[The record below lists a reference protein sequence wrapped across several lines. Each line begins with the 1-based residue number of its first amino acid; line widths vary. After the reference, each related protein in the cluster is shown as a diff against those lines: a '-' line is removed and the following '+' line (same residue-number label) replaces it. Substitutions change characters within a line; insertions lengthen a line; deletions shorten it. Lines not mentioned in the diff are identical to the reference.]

1 MHPFVL
7 GVSGAS
13 AQPLAERALQLLLS
27 KGHSVHLII
36 SRGAFKVFQAE
47 QGITIP
53 VDPVQQEKFW
63 RERLD
68 VSEGQLICHRWN
80 DQSASIASGSFQSRA
95 MLILP
100 CSMGTVGRIAS
111 GVATDLIERTADVH
125 LKERR
130 PLVIAPREMPLN
142 LIHLRNLTALAEA
155 GATIAPPM
163 PAWYSQPESLADMI
177 DFIVV
182 RLFDSL
188 QEDLTPL
195 NRWNGPLK

>member
-68 VSEGQLICHRWN
+68 VFEGKLICHRWN
-80 DQSASIASGSFQSRA
+80 DQSASIASGSFQTRA

-111 GVATDLIERTADVH
+111 GVATDLIERSADVH

-188 QEDLTPL
+188 QEDLTPM

>member
-13 AQPLAERALQLLLS
+13 AQPLAERALQLLLW

-68 VSEGQLICHRWN
+68 VSDGQLICHRWN
-80 DQSASIASGSFQSRA
+80 DQSASIASGSFQTRA

-100 CSMGTVGRIAS
+100 CSMGTVGKIAS
-111 GVATDLIERTADVH
+111 GVATDLIERSADVH

-188 QEDLTPL
+188 QEDLTPM

>member
-7 GVSGAS
+7 GISGAS
-13 AQPLAERALQLLLS
+13 AQPLAERALQLLLR
-27 KGHSVHLII
+27 KGHCVHLVI
-36 SRGAFKVFQAE
+36 SRGAFKVFLAE
-47 QGITIP
+47 QGLTIP
-53 VDPVQQEKFW
+53 VSPVQQENFW
-63 RERLD
+63 RDRLD
-68 VSEGQLICHRWN
+68 VSEGNLICHRWD
-80 DQSASIASGSFQSRA
+80 DQSASIASGSFQTRA

-111 GVATDLIERTADVH
+111 GMSMDLIERSADVH

-155 GATIAPPM
+155 GATIAPPI
-163 PAWYSQPESLADMI
+163 PAWYVQPKSLSDMV
-177 DFIVV
+177 DFIVA

-195 NRWNGPLK
+195 NRWNGPLR

>member
-68 VSEGQLICHRWN
+68 VSDGQLICHRWN
-80 DQSASIASGSFQSRA
+80 DQSASIASGSFQTRA

-111 GVATDLIERTADVH
+111 GVATDLIERSADVH

>member
-68 VSEGQLICHRWN
+68 VSEGHLICHRWN
-80 DQSASIASGSFQSRA
+80 DQSASIASGSFQTRA

-111 GVATDLIERTADVH
+111 GVATDLIERSADVH

-130 PLVIAPREMPLN
+130 PLVIAPREMPFN
-142 LIHLRNLTALAEA
+142 LIHLRNLTSLAEV

-163 PAWYSQPESLADMI
+163 PAWYSKPESLADMI

>member
-63 RERLD
+63 RDRLD
-68 VSEGQLICHRWN
+68 VSAGQLICHRWN
-80 DQSASIASGSFQSRA
+80 DQSASIASGSFQTRA

-111 GVATDLIERTADVH
+111 GVATDLIERSADVH

-155 GATIAPPM
+155 GATISPPM

>member
-63 RERLD
+63 RDRLD
-68 VSEGQLICHRWN
+68 VSAGQLICHRWN
-80 DQSASIASGSFQSRA
+80 DQSASIASGSFQTRA

-111 GVATDLIERTADVH
+111 GVATDLIERSADVH

-155 GATIAPPM
+155 GATISPPM

-188 QEDLTPL
+188 QEDLTPM

>member
-80 DQSASIASGSFQSRA
+80 DQSASIASGSFQTRA

-111 GVATDLIERTADVH
+111 GVATDLIERSADVH

>member
-63 RERLD
+63 RERLN

-80 DQSASIASGSFQSRA
+80 DQSASIASGSFQTRA

-111 GVATDLIERTADVH
+111 GVATDLIERSADVH

>member
-80 DQSASIASGSFQSRA
+80 DQSASIASGSFQTRA

-111 GVATDLIERTADVH
+111 GVATDLIERSADVH

-188 QEDLTPL
+188 QEDLTPM

>member
-63 RERLD
+63 RDRLD
-68 VSEGQLICHRWN
+68 VSAGQLICHRWN
-80 DQSASIASGSFQSRA
+80 DQSASIASGSFQTRA

-111 GVATDLIERTADVH
+111 GVATDLIERSADVH

-155 GATIAPPM
+155 GATISPPM

-188 QEDLTPL
+188 QEDLSPL

>member
-1 MHPFVL
+1 
-7 GVSGAS
+7 
-13 AQPLAERALQLLLS
+13 
-27 KGHSVHLII
+27 
-36 SRGAFKVFQAE
+36 
-47 QGITIP
+47 
-53 VDPVQQEKFW
+53 
-63 RERLD
+63 
-68 VSEGQLICHRWN
+68 
-80 DQSASIASGSFQSRA
+80 
-95 MLILP
+95 
-100 CSMGTVGRIAS
+100 MGTVGRIAS

-188 QEDLTPL
+188 QEDLTPMH
-195 NRWNGPLK
+195 RWNGPLK

>member
-1 MHPFVL
+1 MHPIVL

-13 AQPLAERALQLLLS
+13 AQPLAERALQLLLL

-36 SRGAFKVFQAE
+36 SRGAYKVFRAE
-47 QGITIP
+47 QGLSIP
-53 VDPVQQEKFW
+53 VDPVHQENFW
-63 RERLD
+63 RGRLD
-68 VSEGQLICHRWN
+68 VSEGCLICHRWN
-80 DQSASIASGSFQSRA
+80 DQSASIASGSFRTRA

-111 GVATDLIERTADVH
+111 GVAMDLIERSADVH

-155 GATIAPPM
+155 GATIAPPV
-163 PAWYSQPESLADMI
+163 PAWYTQPESLSDMI

-182 RLFDSL
+182 RLFDAL

-195 NRWNGPLK
+195 KRWNGPLK

>member
-63 RERLD
+63 RERLN

-80 DQSASIASGSFQSRA
+80 DQSASIASGSFQTRA

-111 GVATDLIERTADVH
+111 GVATDLIERSADVH

-155 GATIAPPM
+155 GATISPPM

>member
-13 AQPLAERALQLLLS
+13 AQPLAERALQLLLC

-47 QGITIP
+47 QAITIP

-68 VSEGQLICHRWN
+68 VSEGHLICHRWN
-80 DQSASIASGSFQSRA
+80 DQSASVASGSFQTRA

-111 GVATDLIERTADVH
+111 GVATDLIERSADVH

>member
-27 KGHSVHLII
+27 KGNSVHLII

-80 DQSASIASGSFQSRA
+80 DQSASIASGSFQTRA

-111 GVATDLIERTADVH
+111 GVATDLIERSADVH

>member
-68 VSEGQLICHRWN
+68 VSDGQLICHRWN
-80 DQSASIASGSFQSRA
+80 DQSASIASGSFQTRA

-100 CSMGTVGRIAS
+100 CSMGTVGRIAN
-111 GVATDLIERTADVH
+111 GVATDLIERSADVH

-188 QEDLTPL
+188 QEDLSPV